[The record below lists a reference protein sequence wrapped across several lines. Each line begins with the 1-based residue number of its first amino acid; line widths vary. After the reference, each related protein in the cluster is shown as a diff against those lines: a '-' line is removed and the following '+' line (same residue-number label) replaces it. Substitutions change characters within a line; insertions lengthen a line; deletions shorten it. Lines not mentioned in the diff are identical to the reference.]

1 MSIVYHTKYIN
12 VPKAMSYKLK
22 ANLCYNSAHMFTL
35 DPTTS
40 LILLGIVALFALIAF
55 FWALR
60 LEIRINKLL
69 GDTEACSL
77 EKTMLE
83 LHEKAD
89 RLATTQGEI
98 KSYLS
103 EAEKRIQGSVRG
115 IATVRFNPFQGQ
127 GAGSNQS
134 FATALLNEHGDG
146 VVFSSIYS
154 RDRVSIFA
162 KPVVQKGSEYEL
174 SAEEKQAIEGA
185 MKQ

>member
-1 MSIVYHTKYIN
+1 
-12 VPKAMSYKLK
+12 
-22 ANLCYNSAHMFTL
+22 MFIL

-77 EKTMLE
+77 EKVVRD
-83 LHEKAD
+83 LHTKTD
-89 RLATTQGEI
+89 TLAVNQQDMEN
-98 KSYLS
+98 YLV

-146 VVFSSIYS
+146 VVFSGIYS

-174 SAEEKQAIEGA
+174 SAEEKQAIREA
-185 MKQ
+185 SSQYVKKEK